1 MVRFPKVPG
10 AVICVL
16 LCVICLNASGQEVRT
31 FNYRGG
37 PQGRVTFDHGMHA
50 SKGYVCLDCHTRL
63 QSTGTQLFQTQKQ
76 GLISIAD
83 HTSDG
88 DRKCFACHNGEIA
101 FATCDEC
108 HRK

>member
-1 MVRFPKVPG
+1 MARFSMGIPT
-10 AVICVL
+10 AISLL
-16 LCVICLNASGQEVRT
+16 LCLICLNASGQEVRT

-37 PQGRVTFDHGMHA
+37 GQGPVSFDHSMHA

-88 DRKCFACHNGEIA
+88 DRQCFACHNGKIA
-101 FATCDEC
+101 FATCDQC

>member
-1 MVRFPKVPG
+1 MARFPMGLPALVF
-10 AVICVL
+10 VL
-16 LCVICLNASGQEVRT
+16 LCLICLSASGQGVKT

-37 PQGRVTFDHGMHA
+37 PQGPVTFDHGMHA

-88 DRKCFACHNGEIA
+88 NGKCFACHNGKIA
-101 FATCDEC
+101 FATCDRC